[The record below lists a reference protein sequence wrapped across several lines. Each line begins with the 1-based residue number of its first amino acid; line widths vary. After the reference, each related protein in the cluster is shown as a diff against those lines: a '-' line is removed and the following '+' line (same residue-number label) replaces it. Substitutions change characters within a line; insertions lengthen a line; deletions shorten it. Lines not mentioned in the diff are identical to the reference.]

1 MTFDEKII
9 HIGKSANGKIL
20 SEWLRDNGYMILQ
33 PCGGRGTCGKCLVKV
48 INGVFLMFQIKNMP
62 NLMKTAALRHVKQYA
77 QPAELIFSCLCMKR
91 QVLQ

>member
-1 MTFDEKII
+1 MRSKKLKYNSGAKMTFDEKII

-48 INGVFLMFQIKNMP
+48 INGVFF
-62 NLMKTAALRHVKQYA
+62 
-77 QPAELIFSCLCMKR
+77 
-91 QVLQ
+91 